1 MDRAVLLKAA
11 QRLVRPDERILLP
24 DFIAEAERRHLL
36 DWAISTEPYLR
47 TNGHERL
54 CKKTA
59 LLPTVDALYHS
70 VRLAIQRHMGLP
82 DDSAPEPEHGW
93 LVSIIKAGGMVHPHI
108 DSTPPGLR
116 QLRCNLFLQVPEDG
130 GRPVIDGV
138 PIDVRERM
146 LLAFYPS
153 ERKHWSEP
161 VCGARARV
169 MLSFGYLVPLD
180 YRLPAAAR
188 D

>member
-11 QRLVRPDERILLP
+11 QRLVCPDERILLP
-24 DFIAEAERRHLL
+24 DFISEADRSHLL

-47 TNGHERL
+47 QNGPARL
-54 CKKTA
+54 CKKTEFI
-59 LLPTVDALYHS
+59 PTVDARYHA
-70 VRLAIQRHMGLP
+70 VRLAIQRHMGLADESTTEP
-82 DDSAPEPEHGW
+82 DHGW

-108 DSTPPGLR
+108 DSAPAGMR
-116 QLRCNLFLQVPEDG
+116 HLRCNLFLQLPEAG

-161 VCGARARV
+161 CAGERARV
-169 MLSFGYLVPLD
+169 MLSFGYVVPQD
-180 YRLPAAAR
+180 YRLPG
-188 D
+188 